1 VNALFRGALRAR
13 AIVLCGALGAFAI
26 AVSASSDL
34 NASQKR
40 STRCHV
46 APVSV
51 WSGQTDQQLVA
62 CGGEH
67 PANTLWHLDRA
78 DSVDG
83 TLDGL
88 HAQKASGRGVVVYV
102 LDSGVRRDHVEFTR
116 PAGSTVI
123 DGIEIGGWESF
134 TAGRCPNPSLEP
146 CAASAGLGVTLSHGT
161 AVASIIGGARAGLAP
176 DVRIVSL
183 RVALEEENWL
193 RALEAVIDHAFS
205 PTTPLFRTAI
215 INISGGLSSGGT
227 RFAEL
232 ITRMTRGV
240 NELGEAD
247 EHGKRFLFVAAAGN
261 ADAGQC
267 AARGEVA
274 IVPALYGREIPGLIT
289 VGGLSRSNRFWSG
302 SCGGPAVEMLAPA
315 EDIVAASSA
324 GIDHYQL
331 DPDWIRSGTSYAAP
345 YVAGVAARLLELHP
359 DLTPAAL
366 EERLAA
372 SPSRVAGLPVPIQ

>member
-1 VNALFRGALRAR
+1 MNSLFRGTLCAS
-13 AIVLCGALGAFAI
+13 AIVLSGAL
-26 AVSASSDL
+26 SASALIRPVAADVEVPAAL
-34 NASQKR
+34 

-46 APVSV
+46 ASVSV

-62 CGGEH
+62 CGSEH
-67 PANTLWHLDRA
+67 PSNTLWHLDRA

-88 HAQKASGRGVVVYV
+88 QSRTATGRGVVVYV
-102 LDSGVRRDHVEFTR
+102 LDSGVRRDHVEFMR
-116 PAGSTVI
+116 PAGTTVI

-134 TAGRCPNPSLEP
+134 TAARCANPSLEP

-176 DVRIVSL
+176 DVSIVSL

-193 RALEAVIDHAFS
+193 RALEAVIDHAWA
-205 PTTPLFRTAI
+205 PTTPSFRTAI
-215 INISGGLSSGGT
+215 VNISGGLSAGGA

-232 ITRMTRGV
+232 VTRMTRGV
-240 NELGEAD
+240 DELGEAD

-267 AARGEVA
+267 SDGGEVTIA
-274 IVPALYGREIPGLIT
+274 PAVYGREISGLIT
-289 VGGLSRSNRFWSG
+289 VGGLSRANQFWAG

-315 EDIVAASSA
+315 ENIVAASSA
-324 GIDHYQL
+324 GIDHYQHY
-331 DPDWIRSGTSYAAP
+331 PQWVRSGTSYAAP
-345 YVAGVAARLLELHP
+345 YVAGMAARLLERHP
-359 DLTPAAL
+359 DLTPAEL
-366 EERLAA
+366 EERLAS